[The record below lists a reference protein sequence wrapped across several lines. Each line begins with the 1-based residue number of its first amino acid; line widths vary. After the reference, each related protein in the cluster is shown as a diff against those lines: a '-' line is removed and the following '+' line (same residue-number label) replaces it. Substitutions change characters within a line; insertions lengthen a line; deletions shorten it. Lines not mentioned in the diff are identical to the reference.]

1 MKNLILI
8 LPIAFFGLFAC
19 ANSKKQ
25 AENTELSDVKPQREE
40 VIEFASIKKTFC
52 YGKCPVYEMSIF
64 SDGKVVL
71 NGKANIDMI
80 GEWVLKISEADLA
93 AFVKMAEDI
102 NYMEL
107 EEKYDSPVTDLP
119 STTTSIVIDGKRKEV
134 YRRANYPERIL
145 KFEALFTELLE
156 RKGWTEVKE

>member
-1 MKNLILI
+1 MKSLFLI
-8 LPIAFFGLFAC
+8 LPIAFIGLFAC

-25 AENTELSDVKPQREE
+25 AENSVESDGKPPRQE
-40 VIEFASIKKTFC
+40 VTEFASITKTFC
-52 YGKCPVYEMSIF
+52 FGKCPVYEMSIF

-71 NGKANIDMI
+71 NGKANIEML
-80 GEWVLKISEADLA
+80 GHWELKISEADLA

-102 NYMEL
+102 NYFEL
-107 EEKYDSPVTDLP
+107 EDKYDSPVTDLP
-119 STTTSIVIDGKRKEV
+119 STTTSIVINGKRKEV

>member
-1 MKNLILI
+1 MKNLVLI
-8 LPIAFFGLFAC
+8 LPIVYFALFAC

-25 AENTELSDVKPQREE
+25 SENSVESGGKPPRQE

-102 NYMEL
+102 DYFEL
-107 EEKYDSPVTDLP
+107 EDKYDSPVTDLP

>member
-1 MKNLILI
+1 MKSLFLI
-8 LPIAFFGLFAC
+8 LPIAFIGLFAC
-19 ANSKKQ
+19 ANAKKQ
-25 AENTELSDVKPQREE
+25 AENSDQTDTKPPRQE
-40 VIEFASIKKTFC
+40 VVEFATIKKTFC
-52 YGKCPVYEMSIF
+52 YGKCPVYEMTIY

-71 NGKANIDMI
+71 NGKANIEMI
-80 GEWVLKISEADLA
+80 GRWENKISEADLA

-107 EEKYDSPVTDLP
+107 DDKYDSAVTDLP
-119 STTTSIVIDGKRKEV
+119 STTTSIVINGKRKEV

-156 RKGWTEVKE
+156 REGWTEKAE